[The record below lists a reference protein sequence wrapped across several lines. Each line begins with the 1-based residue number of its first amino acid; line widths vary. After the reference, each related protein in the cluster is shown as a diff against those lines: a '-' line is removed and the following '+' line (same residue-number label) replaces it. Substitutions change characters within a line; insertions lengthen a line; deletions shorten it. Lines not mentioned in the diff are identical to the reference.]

1 MGLVRSFLCWIWV
14 TMKLI
19 DALKLVNDRA
29 KDLGSSHRFALAC
42 GFTPLHL
49 KTFFAAQLVRR
60 TQTGAVLVDVGLFG
74 DLLGTLRR
82 LAEPVTDGPSPVA
95 IILEWSDL
103 DPRLGWRT
111 THGWRPDK
119 LNDIADSAARRLDE
133 VAAAVEQL
141 AQQRSVAISLS
152 TLPLPPLF
160 RGPTTSVDPIAAS
173 LRARLHQFAASLA
186 ALPRVRVLDEQWLSD
201 RSPSNARH
209 DPQADLRSG
218 FPYRIEHAVVLAE
231 GLAELLKPAV
241 AKKGI
246 ITDLDNTFWRG
257 IVGEDG
263 VANVAWDIDHRALGH
278 GLYQELL
285 ASLADAGVLLAVA
298 SKNDPSVVAAA
309 FERSDLV
316 LTHEKMFPIEAH
328 WGPKSQSVS
337 RILSAW
343 NIHQDSVIFID
354 DSPAELAEVA
364 SVFPQIT
371 GLQFPT
377 GDEAGIVRLL
387 QQLRSLC
394 GKSVVTDEDRIRLS
408 SLRATQAVASSTSDP
423 DEFLSQAEAVVSL
436 QWNQPDARALELINK
451 TNQFNLNGRRWDES
465 DWHARLADP
474 QTFVLS
480 VSYSDKYAPLGKIA
494 VVVGQQTASGVPL
507 IDAWVLSC
515 RAFSRRIEHATVR
528 ALFDRFGC
536 DALQFNFAPTD
547 RNGPLRDVLLQ
558 LTRQPLS
565 GPVLLLRSQFV
576 VTSPQ
581 LFAQVETHEQPLAI
595 SA

>member
-1 MGLVRSFLCWIWV
+1 
-14 TMKLI
+14 MKLI

-29 KDLGSSHRFALAC
+29 KDLGSAHRLSLAC

-49 KTFFAAQLVRR
+49 KTFFAAQLVKR
-60 TQTGAVLVDVGLFG
+60 TDAGAVLVDVGLFG

-82 LAEPVTDGPSPVA
+82 LAEPVAEGPTAVA
-95 IILEWSDL
+95 ILLEWSDL

-133 VAAAVEQL
+133 FTAAIESL
-141 AQQRSVAISLS
+141 AQHRSVAVSLP
-152 TLPLPPLF
+152 TIPLPPLF
-160 RGPTTSVDPIAAS
+160 RGPTTSVDPVAAS
-173 LRARLHQFAASLA
+173 LRARLQHFAASLA

-201 RSPSNARH
+201 RSPAHARH

-231 GLAELLKPAV
+231 GLADLLKPAA

-298 SKNDPSVVAAA
+298 SKNDRRVVAAA

-316 LTHEKMFPIEAH
+316 LTAQQLFPIEAH

-337 RILSAW
+337 RILQAW
-343 NIHQDSVIFID
+343 NIHQDSVVFID

-371 GLQFPT
+371 GLQFPS

-408 SLRATQAVASSTSDP
+408 SLRASHTVATSTSDP
-423 DEFLSQAEAVVSL
+423 DDFLSQAEAVVSL
-436 QWNQPDARALELINK
+436 QWNQPDARTLELINK

-494 VVVGQQTASGVPL
+494 VVVGRQTDSGVLL

-528 ALFDRFGC
+528 ALFEHFEC
-536 DALQFNFAPTD
+536 DALQFDFAPTD
-547 RNGPLRDVLLQ
+547 RNGPLQETLQQLVGQSPSSPVTLLK
-558 LTRQPLS
+558 
-565 GPVLLLRSQFV
+565 SQFV
-576 VTSPQ
+576 ITSPQ